1 MHEPWEVKKSLL
13 EITADR
19 GAKGLEP
26 IDMGYMYLFKNHEA
40 KHFLN
45 DEEALKFYEQHKEEL
60 DKEPE

>member
-45 DEEALKFYEQHKEEL
+45 DEEALRFYEQHR
-60 DKEPE
+60 

>member
-13 EITADR
+13 EITSDR

-26 IDMGYMYLFKNHEA
+26 IDMGYMYLFKNGET
-40 KHFLN
+40 KHFLE
-45 DEEALKFYEQHKEEL
+45 DTEALRFYEQHKERL